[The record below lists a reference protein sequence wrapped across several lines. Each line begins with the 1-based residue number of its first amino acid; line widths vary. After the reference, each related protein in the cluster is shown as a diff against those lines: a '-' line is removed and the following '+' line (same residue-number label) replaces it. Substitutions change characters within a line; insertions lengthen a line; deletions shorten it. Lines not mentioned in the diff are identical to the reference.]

1 MNLRPIRK
9 CVWLLFLPSSYFVL
23 DLWNLR
29 ICVFLGCKE
38 SRNSPKY
45 VWPLSPPHCFS
56 CKKEIFWEIQVFK
69 EYSPLRPEICPGIV
83 LGPFVPLGQPDSHI
97 RHHSLVGFPQYITLH
112 LAVSKVPSVVL
123 IQCGKLDYIW
133 IFPNKNLS
141 EEHLGLRLWK
151 INTWLETVDR
161 ITSISIKENCY
172 WFLVAADAR
181 KCSDLSG
188 KSISATINSSLTISW
203 HQQSTKTIKSCSGGL
218 VDWGRLPRPDI
229 WEFA

>member
-1 MNLRPIRK
+1 MSGY
-9 CVWLLFLPSSYFVL
+9 CSCLPVISFWICGIWEFVYFWVVKKAETAPNMSGHCPRL
-23 DLWNLR
+23 
-29 ICVFLGCKE
+29 IA
-38 SRNSPKY
+38 SP
-45 VWPLSPPHCFS
+45 V
-56 CKKEIFWEIQVFK
+56 KKEIFWEIQAFK

-112 LAVSKVPSVVL
+112 LSVSKVPSVVL

-188 KSISATINSSLTISW
+188 
-203 HQQSTKTIKSCSGGL
+203 
-218 VDWGRLPRPDI
+218 
-229 WEFA
+229 